1 MIRGISVMRRSAD
14 SWVNATQILKVAGI
28 PKSSR
33 TKILDKEVLPG
44 LHEKVQGGC
53 ECCLSRY
60 MIVYSFLDG
69 KYQGTWIPFERGVEL
84 AAQYGVTSYLAP
96 IFEFNPSP
104 SGITALPVARDGSE
118 RQGAKTP
125 GTGMIAY
132 TPSMPAASPYVQ
144 HLQYGPDMNMWQPM
158 YGTNM
163 YYPYDMGKPEM
174 AMTPSRNNGSMTSLA
189 PAPDISGMG
198 LPPSHADVYIDQYG
212 QPHPTYATYTN
223 GDEPPAKRQRSDD
236 GDMGDFLPEGEE
248 ESAEVQEEME
258 EEDSDD
264 EEEAPP
270 LPNLFRLATKPLRP
284 KANASTSRT
293 RTKLLAA
300 FASDEP
306 VNLQSNLGTEES
318 GEMDVDMIIDDQGHT
333 ALHWATALA
342 KPSITSQLVELGADI
357 NRGNY
362 AGETPLIRAVLTTNY
377 AETGD
382 FSTLLSAISASI
394 QTLDQ
399 AHRSVVHH
407 IALIA
412 GVAGRASS
420 ARTYMASVLDWVA
433 KEGVEVG
440 LPLKTLVDVQD
451 IHGDTALNIAARVGS
466 KALIQLLLDAGADKS
481 RANKLGLRP
490 VDFGVEIE
498 AS

>member
-1 MIRGISVMRRSAD
+1 MHR
-14 SWVNATQILKVAGI
+14 TVACQ
-28 PKSSR
+28 S
-33 TKILDKEVLPG
+33 LP
-44 LHEKVQGGC
+44 
-53 ECCLSRY
+53 S
-60 MIVYSFLDG
+60 DG

-96 IFEFNPSP
+96 VFEFSPSP
-104 SGITALPVARDGSE
+104 SGIPALPVARDGE
-118 RQGAKTP
+118 RGGKTP

-132 TPSMPAASPYVQ
+132 TPSMAASPYVQ
-144 HLQYGPDMNMWQPM
+144 HLPPPQYGAPDMNMWQPM
-158 YGTNM
+158 YNTQM
-163 YYPYDMGKPEM
+163 YYPYGSDMGKMPEM
-174 AMTPSRNNGSMTSLA
+174 AMTPSRNNGNLTSLA

-212 QPHPTYATYTN
+212 QPHPTYAQYTN

-248 ESAEVQEEME
+248 EAEVQDEEM
-258 EEDSDD
+258 EDSDD
-264 EEEAPP
+264 EELGDAPP
-270 LPNLFRLATKPLRP
+270 LPNSFRLATKPLRP
-284 KANASTSRT
+284 KANATTSRT

-300 FASDEP
+300 FSSDET
-306 VNLQSNLGTEES
+306 VDLKSSLGLEES
-318 GEMDVDMIIDDQGHT
+318 DVDVDMIIDDQGHT

-342 KPSITSQLVELGADI
+342 KPSITTQLIDLGADI

-377 AETGD
+377 AESGN
-382 FSTLLSAISASI
+382 FSALLSAIAASI
-394 QTLDQ
+394 QTLDH

-412 GVAGRASS
+412 GVAGRAAS
-420 ARTYMASVLDWVA
+420 ARTYMATVLDWVA
-433 KEGVEVG
+433 KEGAELS

-451 IHGDTALNIAARVGS
+451 VHGDTALNIAARVGS

-481 RANKLGLRP
+481 RSNKLGLKP
-490 VDFGVEIE
+490 VDFGVEVE